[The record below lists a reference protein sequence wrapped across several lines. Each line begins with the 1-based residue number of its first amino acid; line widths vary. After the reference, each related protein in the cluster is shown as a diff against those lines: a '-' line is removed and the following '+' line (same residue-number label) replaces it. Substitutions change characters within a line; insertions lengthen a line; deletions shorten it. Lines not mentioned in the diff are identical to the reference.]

1 MNKGC
6 SLHTPGWELS
16 GGWHGLH
23 QAVPPHSPVDA
34 TLALQVLHAGCCVSY
49 HLQQSL
55 HPQAGSLG
63 PKEGQEV
70 TSWGQV
76 GKALLSLLQGC
87 RPSWTG
93 VPTPGDQPSQL
104 TLHEL
109 HDNVDGLL
117 LGADANETHDVG
129 VAVLLQDP
137 GECCCLGS
145 RLVGLQIPSP
155 GVPREPEGGQE
166 KAAEKMSLAS
176 EASRPRAGH

>member
-1 MNKGC
+1 MH
-6 SLHTPGWELS
+6 L
-16 GGWHGLH
+16 GGSYRG
-23 QAVPPHSPVDA
+23 AGIGYMRPVPPHSPVDA

-70 TSWGQV
+70 TPWGQV
-76 GKALLSLLQGC
+76 GKALLSLLPGC
-87 RPSWTG
+87 RPSRT
-93 VPTPGDQPSQL
+93 GDQPSQL

-109 HDNVDGLL
+109 HDDVDGLL
-117 LGADANETHDVG
+117 LGADANETHDIG

-137 GECCCLGS
+137 GRCCCLGS
-145 RLVGLQIPSP
+145 HLVGLQIPSP
-155 GVPREPEGGQE
+155 VIPREPEGGRE

-176 EASRPRAGH
+176 EASRPRTV

>member
-1 MNKGC
+1 MRLGG
-6 SLHTPGWELS
+6 SYQGPGMGS
-16 GGWHGLH
+16 TRP
-23 QAVPPHSPVDA
+23 VRPHLPVDA
-34 TLALQVLHAGCCVSY
+34 TLALQVLHAGCRVSH

-70 TSWGQV
+70 TPWEQV

-93 VPTPGDQPSQL
+93 VPTPGDQPFQL

-117 LGADANETHDVG
+117 LGADANETHNVG

-137 GECCCLGS
+137 GGCCCLGS
-145 RLVGLQIPSP
+145 HLVGLQIPSP
-155 GVPREPEGGQE
+155 GIPREPEGGRE
-166 KAAEKMSLAS
+166 KAAEEFGL
-176 EASRPRAGH
+176 